1 VLARDRVVF
10 EWITQTVESWGYA
23 GVFLLMLAEN
33 LFPPIPSELIMP
45 LAGFVAARGDL
56 SFAGVMIAGLAG
68 TMVGALPWYY
78 AGRLIGAKG
87 MKALA
92 ARFGRL
98 MTVEPRDVDY
108 AVGWFDRHGLKAV
121 LLGRVVP
128 TVRTLISVPAGIVRM
143 NFTAFFLYSAIGS
156 AVWIGMLT
164 AAGYVLNANYALV
177 ADYIDPLSK
186 GVIALAVVIYVYRF
200 VTWKRDDGAR

>member
-1 VLARDRVVF
+1 MF
-10 EWITQTVESWGYA
+10 EWITETVEAWGYA

-56 SFAGVMIAGLAG
+56 SFAGIMIAGLAG
-68 TMVGALPWYY
+68 TMLGALPWYF
-78 AGRLIGAKG
+78 AGRFIGAAG
-87 MKALA
+87 MKALS

-98 MTVEPRDVDY
+98 MTVEPRDVDH
-108 AVGWFDRHGLKAV
+108 AVVWFERHGVAAV

-143 NFTAFFLYSAIGS
+143 NFATFMVFSAIGS
-156 AVWIGMLT
+156 SVWIGFL
-164 AAGYVLNANYALV
+164 AACGYVLNANYTLV
-177 ADYIDPLSK
+177 ADYVDPVSK
-186 GVIALAVVIYVYRF
+186 GVIALAVVIYLYRL
-200 VTWKRDDGAR
+200 VTWKRGDGDAG